1 MSDMS
6 YSDTGLPDPV
16 LHREFY
22 DDVPMKRLFAWI
34 VDTILI
40 LLLTVLV
47 LPFTAF
53 MGLFFFPFLAML
65 IGFAYRSITLTGRS
79 ATWGMRLMSIELRRQ
94 DGSRFD
100 LPTAVMHTL
109 VFSVLFSFLI
119 PQVISIILM
128 MTGARAQGLHDLVLG
143 TAAVNRSATI

>member
-6 YSDTGLPDPV
+6 FSDTGLPDPV